1 MRGQHDPP
9 PLGLQPRAADRMRTL
24 FEPAQPGVTASTR
37 ILFLPAAYTGPEDF
51 VQAGFVSAV
60 RQRGLPLDL
69 VFAELNLQHLTDRT
83 ILRRVRHELVLPA
96 RALGCRSIWLCGISL
111 GGFIGLAFAERYTS
125 EIDGLCLLAPYL
137 GNHIITGEIERAKG
151 VAEWQPGEPGPEDDE
166 RRVWRF
172 IKSQPSQVS
181 VRLGYGRDDRFANSH
196 RMMAAA
202 LQPEAVRVVP
212 GGHEWPAWSR
222 LWEDFLDSEFGKQDR
237 SAHSSAAASSR

>member
-1 MRGQHDPP
+1 
-9 PLGLQPRAADRMRTL
+9 MRTL
-24 FEPAQPGVTASTR
+24 YEPAQQGVTASTR

-60 RQRGLPLDL
+60 RKRELPLDL

-96 RALGCRSIWLCGISL
+96 RALGCRAIWLCGISL

-137 GNHIITGEIERAKG
+137 GNHMITGEIERANG
-151 VAEWQPGEPGPEDDE
+151 IAAWQPGELAADDDE

-172 IKSQPSQVS
+172 IKSHSSQS
-181 VRLGYGRDDRFANSH
+181 VAIRLGYGREDRFANSH
-196 RMMAAA
+196 RMMAEA
-202 LQPEAVRVVP
+202 LSPAAVRVIP
-212 GGHEWPAWSR
+212 GGHEWPVWGQ
-222 LWEDFLDSEFGKQDR
+222 LWADFLDSEFGRQDR
-237 SAHSSAAASSR
+237 KAQSSATASTR